1 MMLLDKGG
9 IMIWP
14 ILGFSILILAVI
26 LDRLLAMT
34 AFRMISQSVLN
45 RVKKLVAEGRDSEA
59 RGLLENEGPGS
70 SAVFLAVLSVTGKT
84 KREQAASRAGETLL
98 FRLGR
103 RLPVLSAG
111 AAAAPL
117 MGLLGTVL
125 GMIDVFSRVST
136 APGGV
141 DIALLA
147 DGIWQALLTTA
158 AGLGVA
164 IPALLAYHFLT
175 RFQDRIG
182 FRMQHESQ
190 DFVDDLEEMGR

>member
-34 AFRMISQSVLN
+34 TFRMVSQSVLS
-45 RVKKLVAEGRDSEA
+45 RVKKLVAKGQDAEA
-59 RGLLENEGPGS
+59 KALLENEGPGS
-70 SAVFLAVLSVTGKT
+70 SALFLAILSVTGKT
-84 KREQAASRAGETLL
+84 RREQAASRAGETLL
-98 FRLGR
+98 FGLGR

-125 GMIDVFSRVST
+125 GMIDVFSRVSN

-164 IPALLAYHFLT
+164 IPALLAYHFLI
-175 RFQDRIG
+175 RFQDKIG

-190 DFVDDLEEMGR
+190 DFVDDLEEMQS

>member
-26 LDRLLAMT
+26 LDRLLAL
-34 AFRMISQSVLN
+34 ASFRMLAPAMVSQ
-45 RVKKLVAEGRDSEA
+45 VKELIREGREDEA
-59 RGLLENEGPGS
+59 KALLEEEGPGS
-70 SAVFLAVLSVTGKT
+70 ARMFLAIVSVEGRKR
-84 KREQAASRAGETLL
+84 REQAASRTGEALL
-98 FRLGR
+98 FHLGR

-125 GMIDVFSRVST
+125 GMINVFSRVSS

-164 IPALLAYHFLT
+164 IPSLLAYHFLI
-175 RFQDRIG
+175 RLQDKIG
-182 FRMQHESQ
+182 FRMAHEGQ
-190 DFVDDLEEMGR
+190 NFVDELEDMGR